1 MLKNVSILSRQ
12 FCGSILPASARRC
25 KSQGATKSLG
35 ITKEPKRETIQIW
48 EGMTIQELSSQTR
61 LPVSTIKE
69 VMEDVNVKNLKNVEI
84 LKLVTKELERK
95 YILIKNP
102 NLPAQAEETERDLI
116 EALKVPLG
124 TRQMPKIPVVTI
136 MGHVDHGE

>member
-1 MLKNVSILSRQ
+1 
-12 FCGSILPASARRC
+12 
-25 KSQGATKSLG
+25 
-35 ITKEPKRETIQIW
+35 
-48 EGMTIQELSSQTR
+48 MTIQELSSQTR